1 MRCGILMLDTQDDRH
16 GEPLKAPRKPY
27 HKPRLSIY
35 GSVSSITQSGAK
47 AMSSDHGGNNMS

>member
-1 MRCGILMLDTQDDRH
+1 MLETQDDRH